1 MNNRIKH
8 VLKDWYPEGLPQG
21 IPGPDPVMQT
31 GRHAEIE
38 EPAHEADPVEVRP
51 PRGPYP
57 MPRGINMLMPVELCI
72 NRSLMISL
80 LSASIAE
87 MLRHKKAGAGGL
99 SPREEAELDAAL
111 QQQLAFR
118 SWIKDHPMSYIS
130 MALYPVTDADP
141 ADELDGLDDLDL
153 PGA

>member
-1 MNNRIKH
+1 MQNRIRH
-8 VLKDWYPEGLPQG
+8 LLNDWQPELPTSAEG
-21 IPGPDPVMQT
+21 VNPESASPSDTPDGMY
-31 GRHAEIE
+31 A
-38 EPAHEADPVEVRP
+38 
-51 PRGPYP
+51 

>member
-1 MNNRIKH
+1 MTNRIKH
-8 VLKDWYPEGLPQG
+8 VLTDWHPEALPEGGPAPRSG
-21 IPGPDPVMQT
+21 TRAESHPGRDERAREGDRAE
-31 GRHAEIE
+31 GR
-38 EPAHEADPVEVRP
+38 

-72 NRSLMISL
+72 HRSLMISL
-80 LSASIAE
+80 LSASITE
-87 MLRHKKAGAGGL
+87 MLRYKKAGAAGL
-99 SPREEAELDAAL
+99 LPREEAELDAAL

-118 SWIKDHPMSYIS
+118 SWIREHPMSYIS

-141 ADELDGLDDLDL
+141 ADGLDGLDDLDL

>member
-1 MNNRIKH
+1 MNNRIKQ
-8 VLKDWYPEGLPQG
+8 VLKDWHPEELLPGGPGQIQG
-21 IPGPDPVMQT
+21 SRAQWHP
-31 GRHAEIE
+31 ELE
-38 EPAHEADPVEVRP
+38 EPAREVEPVEVRP

-87 MLRHKKAGAGGL
+87 MLRHKKAGAAGL

-130 MALYPVTDADP
+130 MALYPVTDTDP
-141 ADELDGLDDLDL
+141 ADDLDGLEDLDL